1 MGAKLKGGSGLMNVD
16 SSRPEPWVVSDT
28 GPAVRKHAPAT
39 LRNRDAIASVLRE
52 VLPGEG
58 LVLELASGSGE
69 HVVHFASLFP
79 GLTWQPSDPDA
90 SALASIEA
98 WRAAGGVP
106 SVLPPPRLDAE
117 ASTWPI
123 DSAAAMLCINMIHIS
138 PWAATVG
145 LIAGV
150 RRTLAEG
157 GPLYLYGPFLQEGVD
172 LAPSNAAFDASLRER
187 NPAWGLRALEDV
199 IALATSQ
206 GFVLDRIV
214 PMPANNLSV
223 VFRAGR

>member
-1 MGAKLKGGSGLMNVD
+1 MNVD
-16 SSRPEPWVVSDT
+16 SSRPEPWVVSDA
-28 GPAVRKHAPAT
+28 GPTVRKHAPAT

-90 SALASIEA
+90 SALVSIEA
-98 WRAAGGVP
+98 WRADAGLP
-106 SVLPPPRLDAE
+106 NVLPPLRIDAE
-117 ASTWPI
+117 TSTWPI

-157 GPLYLYGPFLQEGVD
+157 GPLYLYGPFLQAGVD

-199 IALATSQ
+199 IALANSQ